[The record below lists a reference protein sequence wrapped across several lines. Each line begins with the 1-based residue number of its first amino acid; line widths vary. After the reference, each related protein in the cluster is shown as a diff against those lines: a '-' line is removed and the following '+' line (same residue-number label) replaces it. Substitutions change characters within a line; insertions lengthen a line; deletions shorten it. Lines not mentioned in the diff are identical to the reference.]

1 MKILTSTAIG
11 LMMTVASVTVSA
23 PAFAQGAPQVIS
35 AMDVKSVA
43 MGYRGTK
50 IVGSSINND
59 KGETI
64 GKIDDMI
71 ISKDQRAL
79 FAIISVGGY
88 LGIGDKLIA
97 VRYEDLHPTKD
108 DKGFSLPGAT
118 KDSLK
123 ALPEFVYAK

>member
-1 MKILTSTAIG
+1 
-11 LMMTVASVTVSA
+11 MMTVASVTVSA

-97 VRYEDLHPTKD
+97 VRYEDLRPTKD
-108 DKGFSLPGAT
+108 DKGFALPGAT